1 MGRRAARPGGPE
13 LNANAPAPHWA
24 ERLARAEL
32 EARGLVTLD
41 ANVRSRGGELDLVM
55 QEGGSVVFVEVR
67 QRRGG
72 AFGGAAA
79 SLDARKQA
87 KVRRA
92 AARWLARHGRH
103 EDPVRFDAFLV
114 DGDEPAP
121 TVRHVRDAF

>member
-13 LNANAPAPHWA
+13 LTGPAPAPHWA

-55 QEGGSVVFVEVR
+55 QDGRAVVFVEVR
-67 QRRGG
+67 QRTRGG
-72 AFGGAAA
+72 FGGAAE
-79 SLDARKQA
+79 SLGARKQA

-92 AARWLARHGRH
+92 AERWLARHGRH
-103 EDPVRFDAFLV
+103 EDSVRFDAFLV

>member
-1 MGRRAARPGGPE
+1 M
-13 LNANAPAPHWA
+13 
-24 ERLARAEL
+24 
-32 EARGLVTLD
+32 
-41 ANVRSRGGELDLVM
+41 RSRGGELDLVM
-55 QEGGSVVFVEVR
+55 QDGDAVVFVEVR

-79 SLDARKQA
+79 SLDVRKQA

-92 AARWLARHGRH
+92 AALWLARRGRH

-114 DGDEPAP
+114 EGDEPAP